1 MKRQYRLNGRSA
13 FRRVWSEG
21 LSVSLSF
28 LVLLYVPN
36 SLETT
41 RFGVAAGKSL
51 GSAVL
56 RNRAKRRIRA
66 SLQDIFPRVKPGWDI
81 LIIARRQVSK
91 IDYKELNSS
100 LTKLFAKADLLSD
113 GI

>member
-1 MKRQYRLNGRSA
+1 VKSQYRLNGHSS

-21 LSVSLSF
+21 LSVSISF
-28 LVLLYVPN
+28 LLLLYLPN
-36 SLETT
+36 SLEIS

-66 SLQDIFPRVKPGWDI
+66 CFQEISPKVKTGWDI
-81 LIIARRQVSK
+81 LVVARRQV
-91 IDYKELNSS
+91 IRVDYLELNSS
-100 LTKLFAKADLLSD
+100 MTKLFAKADLLKD
-113 GI
+113 V

>member
-1 MKRQYRLNGRSA
+1 VKKQYRLNGHSA

-21 LSVSLSF
+21 LSVSISF
-28 LVLLYVPN
+28 LRLLYVPN
-36 SLETT
+36 SLEIS

-66 SLQDIFPRVKPGWDI
+66 SFQGIFPKVKTGWDI
-81 LIIARRQVSK
+81 LVIARRQVTK
-91 IDYKELNSS
+91 IEFSELNSS
-100 LTKLFAKADLLSD
+100 LTNLFAKADLLND
-113 GI
+113 L

>member
-1 MKRQYRLNGRSA
+1 MKKQFRLSGRSA

-21 LSVSLSF
+21 LSVSISF
-28 LVLLYVPN
+28 LILLYVPN
-36 SLETT
+36 SLENS

-66 SLQDIFPRVKPGWDI
+66 CFEEISPRVKTGWDI
-81 LIIARRQVSK
+81 LVIARRQVTRIEYQK
-91 IDYKELNSS
+91 LNSS
-100 LTKLFAKADLLSD
+100 LTNLFAKADLLEV
-113 GI
+113 